1 MKVLKEFLLKK
12 GVQIDAVILDLGGIV
27 FGISVDRIIESWS
40 KSAKCHPKDLA
51 EKFKVDRYYE
61 LFEIGAITPDQYRK
75 HVCRTLDINLSPEEF
90 DRGWNSIYLD
100 LLPGIDELLNQIKK
114 NHRLIALTNTNAIH
128 AIDWRVRY
136 FDTLKHFEKIFASH
150 EIKARKP
157 NPESFQIVLD
167 YLKTSPENVVF
178 FDDNPE
184 NVNGARFIGIHG
196 FVATSP
202 EQVYEKLK
210 QVSDKF

>member
-1 MKVLKEFLLKK
+1 MKKES
-12 GVQIDAVILDLGGIV
+12 QISAVILDLGGIV
-27 FGISVDRIIESWS
+27 FGISVDKIIKSWS
-40 KSAKCHPKDLA
+40 ESAKRPPEELA

-75 HVCRTLDINLSPEEF
+75 HVCKTLGIDLSPEEF

-100 LLPGIDELLNQIKK
+100 LLPGIDELLERIKRK
-114 NHRLIALTNTNAIH
+114 YRLVALTNTNAIH
-128 AIDWRVRY
+128 AVDWRVRY

-157 NPESFQIVLD
+157 TPESFQIVLN
-167 YLKTSPENVVF
+167 YLEISPEKAAF

-184 NVNGARFIGIHG
+184 NANGARAIGMHG
-196 FVATSP
+196 FVAVSP
-202 EQVYEKLK
+202 DEVYEILINMNG
-210 QVSDKF
+210 KF